1 MRKTL
6 LKIFGKLFVKALN
19 FSKFLKLLDA
29 IRDTW
34 KAISFHL
41 IDYLSITN
49 SKVKFYSTGNP
60 TSIQKRLSV
69 WISSLV
75 LVKKPGVFSMTKTI
89 NHNYNLTWLTS
100 FVFCLRLLFRLFIF
114 TGSSVASSGSFDP
127 VIASFTT
134 FQISIFRI
142 FETILNVLNRVNA
155 SKIDQFDH
163 IEKNNWPGP
172 FSVLNCI
179 SQTVTQL
186 YGADFQKLKSINP
199 ECGHYFGSSGTKN
212 TDLDHTSTLVMH
224 IDDLNIGLRFNVGD
238 RLDY

>member
-1 MRKTL
+1 MGGLDKKWTFSDGSLSLEKFRLIFSERPSTFDRPSYFWTVRFYRLILSCRNTNKAEKFEIVKSRHKKCKISPCYSCYNFSVQKTL

-60 TSIQKRLSV
+60 TSIEKRRSI
-69 WISSLV
+69 WISRLV
-75 LVKKPGVFSMTKTI
+75 LEKKIQPGVFSMTKTI

-142 FETILNVLNRVNA
+142 FETILNVLNRVN
-155 SKIDQFDH
+155 
-163 IEKNNWPGP
+163 
-172 FSVLNCI
+172 
-179 SQTVTQL
+179 
-186 YGADFQKLKSINP
+186 
-199 ECGHYFGSSGTKN
+199 
-212 TDLDHTSTLVMH
+212 
-224 IDDLNIGLRFNVGD
+224 
-238 RLDY
+238 